1 MIRYVAFKLSVIAIL
16 LAMGLLSSCQVHVST
31 SEDWVVDGTHL
42 DERHQEALS
51 VDSWHPEGLTL
62 HGHAGDVTVRWTS
75 ASAGDSDRIVATVHE
90 ETPGDASLRYERGVL
105 EVLSA
110 SGREVALG
118 EVEVVLSRPLSRLEV
133 VTGAGDVEVE
143 VIDRGWIAYL
153 NDLHKGRHAG
163 VVWTWFIDLFAIACL
178 VFCVTGLILLKLHAA
193 HRAMTW
199 PMVTLGLVV
208 PVVLL
213 ALFGIFNGADA
224 QWLGILAWTY
234 VGGRVAHMLCYYADQ
249 RLLRSLAFAI
259 ALLALLAMAVVGALG

>member
-143 VIDRGWIAYL
+143 DADVEGAIRLSTGAGDVSL
-153 NDLHKGRHAG
+153 KGG
-163 VVWTWFIDLFAIACL
+163 
-178 VFCVTGLILLKLHAA
+178 
-193 HRAMTW
+193 RA
-199 PMVTLGLVV
+199 
-208 PVVLL
+208 
-213 ALFGIFNGADA
+213 
-224 QWLGILAWTY
+224 
-234 VGGRVAHMLCYYADQ
+234 GGRVSVSSGVGDVDVRDFEGPAFDCSTGMGDCVVRDVTAGDTDLSTGLGDIRVKRSGFD
-249 RLLRSLAFAI
+249 RLHASTGLGDVVASGSTVTGSQNLSSGLGEVRSATRLSI
-259 ALLALLAMAVVGALG
+259 EH